1 MKIRFRSEK
10 AETVWITAVQIY
22 FAGLILLILFPL
34 FCLLMPT
41 GSVGEFE
48 IKLGLMIGY
57 AAVGLALPV
66 YLAAGV
72 IIRCVVSMVLSKN
85 LTDETALP
93 PDRKKTE
100 PYRKKVRR
108 IRGITAMV
116 CVAGLLILSFIPY
129 QTVRFE
135 EGMVQTRAVAYTIVE
150 WNREDAGREI
160 YFFPLNHMNIG
171 KLWEIRH

>member
-1 MKIRFRSEK
+1 MKLRFRSEK

-34 FCLLMPT
+34 FCILMPT

-66 YLAAGV
+66 YLGAGV
-72 IIRCVVSMVLSKN
+72 IIRCVVSIALSKN
-85 LTDETALP
+85 LTDEAALP
-93 PDRKKTE
+93 ENRQKTVE
-100 PYRKKVRR
+100 YRAKVRR
-108 IRGITAMV
+108 IRTVTAIV
-116 CVAGLLILSFIPY
+116 CASVLLILSFIPY

-135 EGMVQTRAVAYTIVE
+135 EGMIQTRAAAYTIVD

-160 YFFPLNHMNIG
+160 YFFPLNHLNIG
-171 KLWEIRH
+171 KLWDIHH